1 MSNVRQLFAHMVLDA
16 IWAYVIRSDRPSK
29 IHRALFDGQTAQ
41 LRAGCGAR
49 ARGHWRIVSAEY
61 NEARECLTCRRV
73 VAARTHGAPAPG
85 ARGGQAR

>member
-1 MSNVRQLFAHMVLDA
+1 MKIKQLFADMVMDA

-41 LRAGCGAR
+41 LRAGCGVR
-49 ARGHWRIVSAEY
+49 ARGHWRVVSAEY
-61 NEARECLTCRRV
+61 NEGRECLTCRRV
-73 VAARTHGAPAPG
+73 VASRTHAGTARE